1 MRCPVILLVLIST
14 SWIAGCAGPPE
25 VGEAPKRTRY
35 EIWGA
40 RLSEIPEIN
49 QANKLCSAGLEHHR
63 KSNLTGKRG
72 EIIDELDMAIMLFR
86 QSSEQLF
93 LAWSKY
99 PQYENFIRMELD
111 KVWDYVYTCVSKR
124 PYFVEPLDPLNVL
137 RGSMSY
143 EQRMRKAEYQHQLSR
158 WIQSPGR

>member
-1 MRCPVILLVLIST
+1 MLVLQKSEKLPSEPDMRYGEQGSLKYRRLIRPT
-14 SWIAGCAGPPE
+14 SC
-25 VGEAPKRTRY
+25 VVRDV
-35 EIWGA
+35 
-40 RLSEIPEIN
+40 S
-49 QANKLCSAGLEHHR
+49 
-63 KSNLTGKRG
+63 
-72 EIIDELDMAIMLFR
+72 

>member
-1 MRCPVILLVLIST
+1 
-14 SWIAGCAGPPE
+14 
-25 VGEAPKRTRY
+25 
-35 EIWGA
+35 
-40 RLSEIPEIN
+40 
-49 QANKLCSAGLEHHR
+49 
-63 KSNLTGKRG
+63 
-72 EIIDELDMAIMLFR
+72 MLFR

-111 KVWDYVYTCVSKR
+111 KVWGYVYTCVSKR